1 MLFYD
6 DKFDDILKNLF
17 YVVQWRLRGFRF
29 DAPEFDI
36 KRILKCFL
44 FKEHKLHFT

>member
-29 DAPEFDI
+29 DAPEFGI
-36 KRILKCFL
+36 QKN
-44 FKEHKLHFT
+44 FKMFSI